1 MKKGEEKEVF
11 MADMRDQ
18 YVRFDWAIKRLLRQK
33 ANFSVLEGFLTVL
46 LGEKVTIV
54 EILESE
60 GNQQYAEDKYNRV
73 DIKAKNSKGEI
84 IIVEVQNTRELYFL
98 ERILYGVSKAVT
110 EHIDLGDDY
119 DKVKKVY
126 SVSILYF
133 DLGQGNDYLYHG
145 QTHFIG
151 VHTGDRLKVS
161 MKEQKAITFRSP
173 SEIYPEYFL
182 IRVNEFD
189 KVAVTPLEEWVKY
202 LKTGIISPDT
212 QTPGLAEARERLR
225 YYNMTTAER
234 QAYDKHID
242 AIRFQNDILNTAK
255 WEGLMEGRLE
265 GRMEGREEGKREKQQ
280 EIARNLKANGVP
292 IDIIV
297 KSTGLSA
304 EEITALS

>member
-161 MKEQKAITFRSP
+161 MKEQKAITF
-173 SEIYPEYFL
+173 
-182 IRVNEFD
+182 
-189 KVAVTPLEEWVKY
+189 
-202 LKTGIISPDT
+202 
-212 QTPGLAEARERLR
+212 
-225 YYNMTTAER
+225 
-234 QAYDKHID
+234 
-242 AIRFQNDILNTAK
+242 
-255 WEGLMEGRLE
+255 
-265 GRMEGREEGKREKQQ
+265 
-280 EIARNLKANGVP
+280 
-292 IDIIV
+292 
-297 KSTGLSA
+297 
-304 EEITALS
+304 